1 MKNSEEYINM
11 KNMYLKI
18 MEEKNMKKQE
28 KIDYLEERKFYI
40 NMIDRWDN
48 DDRLAYGVVVDLLK
62 ELDEINEIEVK

>member
-62 ELDEINEIEVK
+62 ELEENK

>member
-18 MEEKNMKKQE
+18 MEEKNMTKQE

-40 NMIDRWDN
+40 DMIDRWDN

-62 ELDEINEIEVK
+62 ELEESK